1 MNDLANNIKRPSLD
15 IPDYDINFE
24 YDPDYLKQVIEDWDR
39 QNPATV
45 LHIEISTPDPAE
57 RMFMEGYP
65 DRNPIRFAAQGSE
78 KYVSERLR
86 FITDR
91 PIDDEK
97 GLMAELR
104 KDRKYTIY
112 TKDAN
117 WIRAHYKDKLGNII
131 IPDTARY
138 YAIGTNVAKRQR
150 GENPEK
156 SPKYPDKQRSIESIE
171 AWNKTH
177 RENNLGEVQGF
188 AKFIINSLETDP
200 MFKKFNKQHLS
211 EFENSSRSVKER
223 IDADDVVDL
232 AKRALSGAFGRNK
245 HDLYLRQELPIN
257 RRWVNQNIFIPVL
270 RMKIK
275 EETDY
280 LNSDE
285 YKEEQRK
292 LKERRDKEAVERA
305 RETVSNYEPT
315 PYDRGKRGIRFAPI
329 QRRNKILPPKKRAE
343 LEREQRMRDSAERK
357 RKKAERG
364 RRVPKPTRGKP
375 VRKSWFG
382 ILKMKR
388 IKPQCANE
396 PCLRVANGTDGIGF
410 CMACED
416 DASMNRITDPKS
428 PYTRKNQIKAY
439 QQGKKTLP
447 NIFVEE

>member
-1 MNDLANNIKRPSLD
+1 MTWLTILKRPTLD

-24 YDPDYLKQVIEDWDR
+24 YDPDYLRRVIQDWDR

-65 DRNPIRFAAQGSE
+65 DKNPIRFAAKGSE

-97 GLMAELR
+97 GLMAKLR
-104 KDRKYTIY
+104 ENKKYTIY
-112 TKDAN
+112 TKNAD

-131 IPDTARY
+131 IPDTATY
-138 YAIGTNVAKRQR
+138 YAIGTNVAERQR
-150 GENPEK
+150 QRNPK
-156 SPKYPDKQRSIESIE
+156 KPPKYPDKRRSIESIE

-177 RENNLGEVQGF
+177 RENNLGEVKGF
-188 AKFIINSLETDP
+188 AKYIINALETDP
-200 MFKKFNKQHLS
+200 MFKKFNKHHLS
-211 EFENSSRSVKER
+211 ELKNSSRLVQER

-232 AKRALSGAFGRNK
+232 AKRELSGAFGRNK

-292 LKERRDKEAVERA
+292 LKERRDKEAIERA
-305 RETVSNYEPT
+305 RELVSNYEPT
-315 PYDRGKRGIRFAPI
+315 PYDRGKSGMRFATI
-329 QRRNKILPPKKRAE
+329 KRRKANIAPEKRAE
-343 LEREQRMRDSAERK
+343 LEREQRMRDRAERK

-364 RRVPKPTRGKP
+364 RRVPKPARGKP
-375 VRKSWFG
+375 VRKSWFD
-382 ILKMKR
+382 IVKW
-388 IKPQCANE
+388 
-396 PCLRVANGTDGIGF
+396 D
-410 CMACED
+410 
-416 DASMNRITDPKS
+416 
-428 PYTRKNQIKAY
+428 
-439 QQGKKTLP
+439 
-447 NIFVEE
+447 